1 MIRTFT
7 PALAKALAA
16 IRPAGPAPI
25 TRTSTVLSFA
35 SGTVMIGDIEGG
47 ERCRCTMRLGDRFYS
62 REDAVWGLVW
72 IGRLKGSS
80 EYVQA

>member
-1 MIRTFT
+1 MILTFT

-16 IRPAGPAPI
+16 IRPAGPAPM
-25 TRTSTVLSFA
+25 TRTSTVLSFV
-35 SGTVMIGDIEGG
+35 SGTVMFGDIGGG
-47 ERCRCTMRLGDRFYS
+47 EDGEIRCIRGAAFIAKG
-62 REDAVWGLVW
+62 DAVWGLVW